1 MVCVYVWMFLPRRH
15 VPPTHAHAIRAQLHL
30 ENLGALAVDGLYSAY
45 HYSHPPLAERLDAL
59 ATARKKGA

>member
-1 MVCVYVWMFLPRRH
+1 MCRRC
-15 VPPTHAHAIRAQLHL
+15 TRAHAHAIRAQLHL
-30 ENLGALAVDGLYSAY
+30 ENLGALAVDWLYSAY